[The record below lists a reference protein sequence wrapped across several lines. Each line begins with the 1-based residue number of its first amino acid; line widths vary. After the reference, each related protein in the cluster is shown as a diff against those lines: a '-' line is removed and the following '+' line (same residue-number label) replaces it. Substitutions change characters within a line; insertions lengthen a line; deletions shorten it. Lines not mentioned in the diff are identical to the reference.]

1 MQAYCLKCRAKR
13 EMKNVRSITMKNGRP
28 AIQGVCSVCGTKM
41 YKIGKKIEKK
51 GARAVGAPTKAV
63 SKSWL
68 ANVPEDKVFGCHDGR
83 AMKNLEELSA
93 GLQQMSEETFR
104 YHVTSDKNDFSKW
117 IKDVIG
123 DYELSTELQNFST
136 KDQAAKVV
144 ADRIAWLKGG
154 D

>member
-1 MQAYCLKCRAKR
+1 MQAYCLKCRTKR
-13 EMKNVRSITMKNGRP
+13 EMKNVRSITMKNGRV
-28 AIQGVCSVCGTKM
+28 ATQGVCSVCGTKM
-41 YKIGKKIEKK
+41 YRIGKKSN
-51 GARAVGAPTKAV
+51 RAVGVATKAV

-68 ANVPEDKVFGCHDGR
+68 ANVPEDKVFWCHDGR
-83 AMKNLEELSA
+83 IIKNVEELSA

-104 YHVTSDKNDFSKW
+104 YHVTEQRNDFSKW
-117 IKDVIG
+117 IQDAIG
-123 DYELSTELQNFST
+123 DYELSTEQQNTGT